1 MDSEAELYTI
11 GQLARRAGVPART
24 VRFWSDSGVLP
35 PVDRSGGGYRRYDA
49 ASVARLEL
57 ILTLRDLG
65 LGLEAVR
72 ALLDRQVTLAELA
85 ATHVKALDAQL
96 RTLRVRRAVLDTV
109 ARRGSSTEEMTLMN
123 RLAKLSAQQ
132 RQRIIDD
139 FVGAAFDGAAD
150 PDAEVVAGWM
160 RELPAEPTAEQL
172 DAWLD
177 LAELVADQGFQG
189 KIRTM
194 VRSGTGGDLDFGLTI
209 RPLVLTHAGGAVERD
224 VTPDSAEG
232 RAVLDRIVPADLP
245 AGESA
250 ALVTWLELVAD
261 PRVERYWQLLAAL
274 NGTDA
279 GPPAVPAFAWLLEAM
294 RVHRHPGESI

>member
-1 MDSEAELYTI
+1 MDSEAGLYTI

-49 ASVARLEL
+49 TAVARLEL

-139 FVGAAFDGAAD
+139 FVGTAFDGATD
-150 PDAEVVAGWM
+150 PDAAVVAGWM

-189 KIRTM
+189 RIRTM
-194 VRSGTGGDLDFGLTI
+194 VRSGTGDDLNFGLTI
-209 RPLVLTHAGGAVERD
+209 RPLVLTHAGGAVERG
-224 VTPDSAEG
+224 VTPDSVEG
-232 RAVLDRIVPADLP
+232 RAALDRIVPADLP
-245 AGESA
+245 AGEAA

-279 GPPAVPAFAWLLEAM
+279 GPPAVPAFTWLLAAM
-294 RVHRHPGESI
+294 RAHRHPGGST